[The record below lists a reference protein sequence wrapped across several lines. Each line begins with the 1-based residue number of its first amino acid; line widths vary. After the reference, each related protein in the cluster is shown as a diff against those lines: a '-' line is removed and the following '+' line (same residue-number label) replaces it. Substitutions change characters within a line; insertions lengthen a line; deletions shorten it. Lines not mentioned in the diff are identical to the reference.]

1 MGWLMNNRKY
11 LNFFFL
17 KCGRVAW
24 TPIVW
29 TTVGLSTPPNAE
41 KSATIGQTLQ
51 RMDLQQKSES
61 CNLNEIDVS
70 IGEIVLPLILASK
83 GVAY

>member
-1 MGWLMNNRKY
+1 MGWLMNNRKC
-11 LNFFFL
+11 LNFFL

-29 TTVGLSTPPNAE
+29 TTVGLSTLPDAE

-51 RMDLQQKSES
+51 RMDLRLISKS
-61 CNLNEIDVS
+61 CNLNEIDIS
-70 IGEIVLPLILASK
+70 FGEIVLPLILASK
-83 GVAY
+83 GMVS